1 MDVVLVLDGSGSI
14 GKENWRDNVVPFAV
28 GIANKLPIDPEY
40 TRLGCVLYH
49 TEAEVYFQ
57 MNQAG
62 LQNNAAVG
70 SLRSILYLYVKL
82 STDQLLPNF

>member
-1 MDVVLVLDGSGSI
+1 MALVLDGSGSI

-28 GIANKLPIDPEY
+28 GIANKLPIDPDY
-40 TRLGCVLYH
+40 TRIGCVLYH

-62 LQNNAAVG
+62 LQNNAAVS
-70 SLRSILYLYVKL
+70 SLWSLFYSYVKYY
-82 STDQLLPNF
+82 